1 MNFHK
6 LFLLQGKLPEKQT
19 TFYSYASSF
28 FACIAIFK
36 RFDGLMDFVGSIAPG
51 SGAGLCP

>member
-19 TFYSYASSF
+19 TFYSYASGF
-28 FACIAIFK
+28 FACIAIVK
-36 RFDGLMDFVGSIAPG
+36 RFDGLMDYVGSIAPG